1 MDKTLLTNEL
11 LPIYQTT
18 DTGEKVVDARE
29 LYGFLNVGRDFTNW
43 IKDRIQKYGFIEGED
58 FSPILA
64 KTSESG
70 GRPRTDYILKLDMA
84 KELAMVENNEQGRK
98 ARRYFIKVEKRFKQ
112 GETQSVPLAN
122 MERAKITRL
131 LQMLDMAE
139 REKLFTLETESA
151 IRKQIAEMVI
161 GKVDQPQIIRNES
174 LLPPWEQP
182 EPPHIRYKG
191 RWYKS
196 SEIAV
201 IAGVTVNLIGQLAS
215 KHNIRTDEYSR
226 TVMVNGDGKS
236 SIQQILYN
244 EKGKNELVR
253 LAELKLASGYV
264 PRTRKKV
271 KRR

>member
-29 LYGFLNVGRDFTNW
+29 LCGFLNVGRDFTTW
-43 IKDRIQKYGFIEGED
+43 LKDRIEKYGFVDGED
-58 FSPILA
+58 FILTLT
-64 KTSESG
+64 KTGE
-70 GRPRTDYILKLDMA
+70 RQNVTRHDYILKLDMA

-112 GETQSVPLAN
+112 GEPQVPLAN

-151 IRKQIAEMVI
+151 IRKQIAEMVL
-161 GKVDQPQIIRNES
+161 GDKAVTHKE
-174 LLPPWEQP
+174 LPPWEQP

-201 IAGVTVNLIGQLAS
+201 IAGVSVNLIGQLSS

-226 TVMVNGDGKS
+226 SVSINGDSKS
-236 SIQQILYN
+236 GVQQILYN

>member
-1 MDKTLLTNEL
+1 MENQVQIFNFNESEVRTLLINNSPWWVAKDVCEVLGLTNPTMALTEL
-11 LPIYQTT
+11 DQDERAKYSL
-18 DTGEKVVDARE
+18 
-29 LYGFLNVGRDFTNW
+29 GR
-43 IKDRIQKYGFIEGED
+43 
-58 FSPILA
+58 
-64 KTSESG
+64 
-70 GRPRTDYILKLDMA
+70 
-84 KELAMVENNEQGRK
+84 
-98 ARRYFIKVEKRFKQ
+98 Q
-112 GETQSVPLAN
+112 GEANIINEPGLYSLILRSRKPEARAFKRWIVHEVIPTIRKSGHYAVSDESPTVPLAN

-139 REKLFTLETESA
+139 REKLFTLETETA
-151 IRKQIAEMVI
+151 VRKQIAEMVI
-161 GKVDQPQIIRNES
+161 SKVDQPQVIQNES

-215 KHNIRTDEYSR
+215 KHDLRTDEFSQS
-226 TVMVNGDGKS
+226 VPINGDYKS
-236 SIQQILYN
+236 GVHQILYN

>member
-1 MDKTLLTNEL
+1 MDKTLLANEL
-11 LPIYQTT
+11 LPIYQVT

-29 LYGFLNVGRDFTNW
+29 LCGFLGVASKFADW
-43 IKDRIQKYGFIEGED
+43 IKNRIDKYGFVENVDYLSISKSLEN
-58 FSPILA
+58 
-64 KTSESG
+64 G
-70 GRPRTDYILKLDMA
+70 GRSIDYILKLDMA

-98 ARRYFIKVEKRFKQ
+98 ARRYFIEVEKRFKQ
-112 GETQSVPLAN
+112 GETPTVPLAN

-151 IRKQIAEMVI
+151 VRKQIAEMVI
-161 GKVDQPQIIRNES
+161 SKVDQPQVIRNES

-182 EPPHIRYKG
+182 EPPHTHYKG

-215 KHNIRTDEYSR
+215 KHDLRTDEFSQS
-226 TVMVNGDGKS
+226 VPINGDYKS
-236 SIQQILYN
+236 GVHQILYN

-253 LAELKLASGYV
+253 LAELKLAAGYV

-271 KRR
+271 RRK